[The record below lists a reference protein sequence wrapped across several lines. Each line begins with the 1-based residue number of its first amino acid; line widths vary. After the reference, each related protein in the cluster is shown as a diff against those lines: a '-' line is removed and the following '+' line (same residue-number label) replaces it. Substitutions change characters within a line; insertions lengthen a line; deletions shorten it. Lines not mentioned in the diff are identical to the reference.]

1 METTMYEII
10 SSISYPFVAALGVI
24 GVAVVYFLGPD
35 GHTDSDGIEGSNN
48 DKAIKVGVFYIFLT
62 AFWAR
67 FIH

>member
-1 METTMYEII
+1 MYELI
-10 SSISYPFVAALGVI
+10 SSISYPFVAALAVI
-24 GVAVVYFLGPD
+24 GTAVVYFLGPD

-48 DKAIKVGVFYIFLT
+48 DKAIKVAVFYIFLT